1 MKQTAIVLILL
12 CKPQTIPYLL
22 VLFLIVAVILLSVF
36 LQPEEEQ
43 MKASLKLVSSSSH
56 NLIS

>member
-1 MKQTAIVLILL
+1 MEQTAVVLILL

-22 VLFLIVAVILLSVF
+22 VFFLTVTVILLSVF
-36 LQPEEEQ
+36 LQPEEQ
-43 MKASLKLVSSSSH
+43 MEASLKLVSSSSH